1 MVFKLRGPISNS
13 RCGSKTFFEAVVEQ
27 FDVFTRSDLGDE
39 IVLDTVGWDPEEKPG
54 SCHE

>member
-1 MVFKLRGPISNS
+1 MALNFEVRSATLDVAQN
-13 RCGSKTFFEAVVEQ
+13 FFEAVVEQ

>member
-1 MVFKLRGPISNS
+1 VAQN
-13 RCGSKTFFEAVVEQ
+13 FFEAVVEQ